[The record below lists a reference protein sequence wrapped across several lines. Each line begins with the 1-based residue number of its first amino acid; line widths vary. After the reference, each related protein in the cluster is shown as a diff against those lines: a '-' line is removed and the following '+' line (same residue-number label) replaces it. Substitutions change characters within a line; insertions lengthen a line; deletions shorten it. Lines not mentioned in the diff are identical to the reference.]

1 MDERNYRANRQD
13 EENETKQA
21 ENRNSSGTDD
31 SSYYYSYGPFQSVN
45 QEDTAS
51 YNGEHN
57 QREEGNVEITRPDPV
72 KPVPTYYSNYSNE
85 SSDQANTSSRGG
97 GGNGSGGNG
106 GDQGNGGKNN
116 GNWNYNNRR
125 PRSSVRSLLFS
136 FIAGML
142 VITVL
147 MYTADRT
154 NMFTPQEALT
164 SAENE
169 SSSQSSTPTNSGSSN
184 NVTASLLP
192 TGKEDVSSVVTST
205 SPAVVKIE
213 TLAKQ
218 STRSSSQGGSAMSD
232 PLYQYFFGGSNGG
245 TDSYQG
251 QNQQQQQQSSN
262 QLVPLGIGSGFIFD
276 KEGYILTNQH
286 VVQGADVIQVTLE
299 NNSKPYEAKLL
310 GSSFDLDLAVLKIE
324 KNSGDD
330 AFPVAPLGDS
340 NSTQV
345 GEWLVA
351 IGNPEGFEHTV
362 TAGVLSA
369 KERTISIP
377 DEETGKTREYSHLLQ
392 TDASINPGN
401 SGGPLLNLNGEVIG
415 MNVAVSADAQGIGF
429 AIPSSVISD
438 AVKYLKENK
447 EVPKEPVPFIGAS
460 LMALTPEVAKQMGTD
475 ITEGSVVASTIYQSP
490 AYQADLRAY
499 DIITGANGT
508 AYSTSQDLIDF
519 IKKQKIGSEVTLNVV
534 RDGKKMDVKIKI
546 GNKNDYDT
554 TQTTDQQ
561 QQQQP

>member
-1 MDERNYRANRQD
+1 MDERNYRSSRQN
-13 EENETKQA
+13 EENETKQT

-51 YNGEHN
+51 N
-57 QREEGNVEITRPDPV
+57 QANTNPREEADVQITRPDPV
-72 KPVPTYYSNYSNE
+72 KPVPSYYSQG
-85 SSDQANTSSRGG
+85 SSEEAGRGKV
-97 GGNGSGGNG
+97 GSGSGNG
-106 GDQGNGGKNN
+106 GNDGKG

-125 PRSSVRSLLFS
+125 PRSSVRSLMFS

-147 MYTADRT
+147 MYVADTT
-154 NMFTPQEALT
+154 NMFTPQASMT
-164 SAENE
+164 SAQSESTSKE
-169 SSSQSSTPTNSGSSN
+169 SSTNTGGGN

-192 TGKEDVSSVVTST
+192 TGKTDVSSVVTNT

-218 STRSSSQGGSAMSD
+218 STRSGGYQGGSTMSD
-232 PLYQYFFGGSNGG
+232 PLYQYFFGNGG
-245 TDSYQG
+245 TNGNQDQ
-251 QNQQQQQQSSN
+251 QQQQQQQQSSN
-262 QLVPLGIGSGFIFD
+262 QLVPMGIGSGFIFD

-324 KNSGDD
+324 KNSGDAD
-330 AFPVAPLGDS
+330 FPVAPLGDS

-429 AIPSSVISD
+429 AIPSSVISE

-508 AYSTSQDLIDF
+508 PYNTSQDLIDF
-519 IKKQKIGSEVTLNVV
+519 IKKQEIGSEVTLNVV
-534 RDGKKMDVKIKI
+534 RDGKKMDIKIKI

-554 TQTTDQQ
+554 SQTSNEQQ
-561 QQQQP
+561 QTQP

>member
-1 MDERNYRANRQD
+1 MDERNYRSNRQED
-13 EENETKQA
+13 ENEIKQT
-21 ENRNSSGTDD
+21 ENRNSSGTDE

-45 QEDTAS
+45 QEDTANHMGS
-51 YNGEHN
+51 SN
-57 QREEGNVEITRPDPV
+57 QREEGNVEITKPEPV
-72 KPVPTYYSNYSNE
+72 RPVPTYYNNG
-85 SSDQANTSSRGG
+85 SSEQAKRSSGV
-97 GGNGSGGNG
+97 GGNGSGNG
-106 GDQGNGGKNN
+106 GDQGNGGK
-116 GNWNYNNRR
+116 GNWNYNNRK

-154 NMFTPQEALT
+154 NMFTPETALT
-164 SAENE
+164 NAD
-169 SSSQSSTPTNSGSSN
+169 SQSSGQEASTNTGGGN

-218 STRSSSQGGSAMSD
+218 SSRTGTGQGGSNTSD
-232 PLYQYFFGGSNGG
+232 PLYQYFFGNGG
-245 TDSYQG
+245 GTEGNQG
-251 QNQQQQQQSSN
+251 QSQQPQSSN
-262 QLVPLGIGSGFIFD
+262 QLVPMGIGSGFIFD

-429 AIPSSVISD
+429 AIPSSVISE

-475 ITEGSVVASTIYQSP
+475 VTEGSVVASTIFQSP

-508 AYSTSQDLIDF
+508 PYATSQDLIDF
-519 IKKQKIGSEVTLNVV
+519 IKKQEIGSEVTLNVV
-534 RDGKKMDVKIKI
+534 RDGKKMDLKIKI
-546 GNKNDYDT
+546 GNKNDFDT
-554 TQTTDQQ
+554 SQTTDT
-561 QQQQP
+561 QQQP

>member
-1 MDERNYRANRQD
+1 MDERNYRSNRQD
-13 EENETKQA
+13 DENEIKQT
-21 ENRNSSGTDD
+21 ENRNSSGTDE

-45 QEDTAS
+45 QEDTANHMGS
-51 YNGEHN
+51 NN
-57 QREEGNVEITRPDPV
+57 QREEGNVEITKPEPV
-72 KPVPTYYSNYSNE
+72 RPVPTYYNNE
-85 SSDQANTSSRGG
+85 SSEQARRSSGV
-97 GGNGSGGNG
+97 GGNGSGNG
-106 GDQGNGGKNN
+106 GDQGNGGK
-116 GNWNYNNRR
+116 GNWNYNNRK

-154 NMFTPQEALT
+154 NMFTPETALT
-164 SAENE
+164 NAD
-169 SSSQSSTPTNSGSSN
+169 SQSSGQEASTNTGGGN

-218 STRSSSQGGSAMSD
+218 SSRTGTGQGGSNTSD
-232 PLYQYFFGGSNGG
+232 PLYQYFFGNGG
-245 TDSYQG
+245 GTEGNQG
-251 QNQQQQQQSSN
+251 QSQQPQSSN
-262 QLVPLGIGSGFIFD
+262 QLVPMGIGSGFIFD

-429 AIPSSVISD
+429 AIPSSVISE

-475 ITEGSVVASTIYQSP
+475 VTEGSVVASTIFQSP

-508 AYSTSQDLIDF
+508 PYATSQDLIDF
-519 IKKQKIGSEVTLNVV
+519 IKKQEIGSEVTLNVV
-534 RDGKKMDVKIKI
+534 RDGKKLDLKIKI
-546 GNKNDYDT
+546 GNKNDFDT
-554 TQTTDQQ
+554 SQTTGT
-561 QQQQP
+561 QQP

>member
-1 MDERNYRANRQD
+1 MDERNYRPNRQD
-13 EENETKQA
+13 EEDQTKQA
-21 ENRNSSGTDD
+21 DNRNTSGTDE

-45 QEDTAS
+45 NEDTAS
-51 YNGEHN
+51 SHVSHSN
-57 QREEGNVEITRPDPV
+57 REEGNVQITRPDPV
-72 KPVPTYYSNYSNE
+72 KPLPMYYNNG
-85 SSDQANTSSRGG
+85 SSEQAGRGNG
-97 GGNGSGGNG
+97 GSGSGNGGEGGSGGKNG
-106 GDQGNGGKNN
+106 N
-116 GNWNYNNRR
+116 GNWNYNNRK

-164 SAENE
+164 SAEKQSTSQE
-169 SSSQSSTPTNSGSSN
+169 STSTNTGSSN

-218 STRSSSQGGSAMSD
+218 STRSGSQGGSTMSD
-232 PLYQYFFGGSNGG
+232 PLYQYFFGNGGNGSGG
-245 TDSYQG
+245 TDSNQG
-251 QNQQQQQQSSN
+251 QQQQGSN

-286 VVQGADVIQVTLE
+286 VIQGADVIQVTLE

-330 AFPVAPLGDS
+330 DFPVAPLGDS

-508 AYSTSQDLIDF
+508 PYSTSQDLIDF
-519 IKKQKIGSEVTLNVV
+519 IKTQEIGSEVTLNVV

-554 TQTTDQQ
+554 SQTSDQQ
-561 QQQQP
+561 QQTQP

>member
-1 MDERNYRANRQD
+1 MDERNYRPNRQD
-13 EENETKQA
+13 EEDQTKQA
-21 ENRNSSGTDD
+21 DNRNTSGTDE

-45 QEDTAS
+45 NEDTAS
-51 YNGEHN
+51 SHVSHSN
-57 QREEGNVEITRPDPV
+57 REEGNVQITRPDPV
-72 KPVPTYYSNYSNE
+72 KPLPMYYNNG
-85 SSDQANTSSRGG
+85 SSEQAGR
-97 GGNGSGGNG
+97 GNGGSGSGNG
-106 GDQGNGGKNN
+106 GDGGSGGKNGN
-116 GNWNYNNRR
+116 GNWNYNNRK

-164 SAENE
+164 SAEKQSTSQE
-169 SSSQSSTPTNSGSSN
+169 STSTNTGSSN

-218 STRSSSQGGSAMSD
+218 STRSGSQGGSTMSD
-232 PLYQYFFGGSNGG
+232 PLYQYFFGNGGNGSGG
-245 TDSYQG
+245 TDSNQG
-251 QNQQQQQQSSN
+251 QQQQQGSN

-286 VVQGADVIQVTLE
+286 VIQGADVIQVTLE

-330 AFPVAPLGDS
+330 DFPVAPLGDS

-508 AYSTSQDLIDF
+508 PYSTSQDLIDF
-519 IKKQKIGSEVTLNVV
+519 IKTQEIGSEVTLNVV

-554 TQTTDQQ
+554 SQTSDQQ
-561 QQQQP
+561 QQTQP

>member
-1 MDERNYRANRQD
+1 MDERNYRPNRQD
-13 EENETKQA
+13 EEDQTKQA
-21 ENRNSSGTDD
+21 DNRNTSGTDE

-51 YNGEHN
+51 SHVNHSD
-57 QREEGNVEITRPDPV
+57 REEGNVQITRPDPV
-72 KPVPTYYSNYSNE
+72 KPLPMYYNNG
-85 SSDQANTSSRGG
+85 SSEQAGR
-97 GGNGSGGNG
+97 GNGGSGSGNG
-106 GDQGNGGKNN
+106 GDGGNGGKNGN
-116 GNWNYNNRR
+116 GNWNYNNRK

-164 SAENE
+164 SAENQSTNQE
-169 SSSQSSTPTNSGSSN
+169 STSTNTGSSN

-213 TLAKQ
+213 TLATQ
-218 STRSSSQGGSAMSD
+218 SARSGSQGGSTMSD
-232 PLYQYFFGGSNGG
+232 PLYQYFFGNGGNGSGG
-245 TDSYQG
+245 TDSNQG
-251 QNQQQQQQSSN
+251 QQQQQGSN

-286 VVQGADVIQVTLE
+286 VIQGADVIQVTLE

-330 AFPVAPLGDS
+330 DFPVAPLGDS

-508 AYSTSQDLIDF
+508 PYSTSQDLIDF
-519 IKKQKIGSEVTLNVV
+519 IKTQEIGSEVTLNVV
-534 RDGKKMDVKIKI
+534 RDGKKMDIKIKI

-554 TQTTDQQ
+554 SQTSDQQ
-561 QQQQP
+561 QQTQP

>member
-1 MDERNYRANRQD
+1 MDERNYRPNRQD
-13 EENETKQA
+13 EENQTKQA
-21 ENRNSSGTDD
+21 ENRNSSGTDE

-51 YNGEHN
+51 SHVNHN
-57 QREEGNVEITRPDPV
+57 DREEGDVQITRPEPV
-72 KPVPTYYSNYSNE
+72 KPLPMYYNNGST
-85 SSDQANTSSRGG
+85 DQASRSNGDS
-97 GGNGSGGNG
+97 GNGSGNG
-106 GDQGNGGKNN
+106 GDSGNGGKNGN
-116 GNWNYNNRR
+116 GNWNYNNRK

-164 SAENE
+164 SAENQSTAKE
-169 SSSQSSTPTNSGSSN
+169 STSTNTGSSN

-213 TLAKQ
+213 TLATQ
-218 STRSSSQGGSAMSD
+218 STRSGSQGGSTMSD
-232 PLYQYFFGGSNGG
+232 PLYQYFFGNGSNGG
-245 TDSYQG
+245 NQG
-251 QNQQQQQQSSN
+251 QSEQQQQGSN

-286 VVQGADVIQVTLE
+286 VIQGADVIQVTLE

-324 KNSGDD
+324 KNSGDED
-330 AFPVAPLGDS
+330 FPVAPLGDS

-429 AIPSSVISD
+429 AIPSTVISD

-519 IKKQKIGSEVTLNVV
+519 IKTQEIGSEVTLNVV
-534 RDGKKMDVKIKI
+534 RDGKKMDIKIKI

-554 TQTTDQQ
+554 SQTSEQQ
-561 QQQQP
+561 QQTQP

>member
-1 MDERNYRANRQD
+1 MDERNYRSSRQD
-13 EENETKQA
+13 EENETKQT

-51 YNGEHN
+51 N
-57 QREEGNVEITRPDPV
+57 QANANPREEADVQITRPDPV
-72 KPVPTYYSNYSNE
+72 KPVPSYYSQG
-85 SSDQANTSSRGG
+85 SSEEAGRGKV
-97 GGNGSGGNG
+97 GSGAGNG
-106 GDQGNGGKNN
+106 GNDGKG

-125 PRSSVRSLLFS
+125 PRSSVRSLMFS

-147 MYTADRT
+147 MYVADTT
-154 NMFTPQEALT
+154 NMFTPQASMT
-164 SAENE
+164 SAQSESTSKE
-169 SSSQSSTPTNSGSSN
+169 SSTNTGGGN

-192 TGKEDVSSVVTST
+192 TGKTDVSSVVTST

-218 STRSSSQGGSAMSD
+218 STRSGGYQGGSTMSD
-232 PLYQYFFGGSNGG
+232 PLYQYFFGNGG
-245 TDSYQG
+245 TNGNQD
-251 QNQQQQQQSSN
+251 QNQQQQQQQQSSN

-324 KNSGDD
+324 KNSGDAD
-330 AFPVAPLGDS
+330 FPVAPLGDS

-429 AIPSSVISD
+429 AIPSSVISE

-508 AYSTSQDLIDF
+508 AYNTSQDLIDF
-519 IKKQKIGSEVTLNVV
+519 IKKQEIGSEVTLNVV
-534 RDGKKMDVKIKI
+534 RDGKKMDIKIKI

-554 TQTTDQQ
+554 SQTSNEQQ
-561 QQQQP
+561 QTQP

>member
-1 MDERNYRANRQD
+1 MDERNYRPNRQD
-13 EENETKQA
+13 EEDQTKHA
-21 ENRNSSGTDD
+21 DNRNTSGTDE

-51 YNGEHN
+51 SHVNPSE
-57 QREEGNVEITRPDPV
+57 REEGNVQITRPDPV
-72 KPVPTYYSNYSNE
+72 KPLPMYYNNG
-85 SSDQANTSSRGG
+85 SSEQAGR
-97 GGNGSGGNG
+97 GNGGSGSGNG
-106 GDQGNGGKNN
+106 GDGGSGGKNGN
-116 GNWNYNNRR
+116 GNWNYNNRK

-164 SAENE
+164 SAENQSTSQE
-169 SSSQSSTPTNSGSSN
+169 STSTNTGSSN

-218 STRSSSQGGSAMSD
+218 STRSGSQGGSTMSD
-232 PLYQYFFGGSNGG
+232 PLYQYFFGNGGNGSGG
-245 TDSYQG
+245 TDSNQG
-251 QNQQQQQQSSN
+251 EQQQQGSN

-286 VVQGADVIQVTLE
+286 VIQGADVIQVTLE

-330 AFPVAPLGDS
+330 DFPVAPLGDS

-508 AYSTSQDLIDF
+508 PYSTSQDLIDF
-519 IKKQKIGSEVTLNVV
+519 IKTQEIGSEVTLNVV
-534 RDGKKMDVKIKI
+534 RDGKKMDIKIKI

-554 TQTTDQQ
+554 SQTSDQQ
-561 QQQQP
+561 QQTQP

>member
-1 MDERNYRANRQD
+1 MDERNYRPNRQD
-13 EENETKQA
+13 EEDQTKHA
-21 ENRNSSGTDD
+21 DNRNTSGTDE

-51 YNGEHN
+51 SHVNPSE
-57 QREEGNVEITRPDPV
+57 REEGNVQITRPDPV
-72 KPVPTYYSNYSNE
+72 KPLPMYYNNG
-85 SSDQANTSSRGG
+85 SSEQAGR
-97 GGNGSGGNG
+97 GNGGSGSGNG
-106 GDQGNGGKNN
+106 GDGGNGGKNGN
-116 GNWNYNNRR
+116 GNWNYNNRK

-154 NMFTPQEALT
+154 NMFTPQEAL
-164 SAENE
+164 SAENQSTSQE
-169 SSSQSSTPTNSGSSN
+169 STSTNTGSSN

-218 STRSSSQGGSAMSD
+218 STRSGSQGGSTMSD
-232 PLYQYFFGGSNGG
+232 PLYQYFFGNGGNGSGG
-245 TDSYQG
+245 TDSNQG
-251 QNQQQQQQSSN
+251 QQQQQGSN

-330 AFPVAPLGDS
+330 DFPVAPLGDS

-508 AYSTSQDLIDF
+508 PYSTSQDLIDF
-519 IKKQKIGSEVTLNVV
+519 IKTQEIGSEVTLNVV

-554 TQTTDQQ
+554 SQTSEQQ
-561 QQQQP
+561 QQTQP

>member
-1 MDERNYRANRQD
+1 MDERNYRSSRQD
-13 EENETKQA
+13 EVNETKQT

-51 YNGEHN
+51 N
-57 QREEGNVEITRPDPV
+57 QANTNPREEADVQITRPDPV
-72 KPVPTYYSNYSNE
+72 KPVPSYYSQG
-85 SSDQANTSSRGG
+85 SSEEAGRGKVGSS
-97 GGNGSGGNG
+97 SGNG
-106 GDQGNGGKNN
+106 GNDGKG

-125 PRSSVRSLLFS
+125 PRSSVRSLMFS

-147 MYTADRT
+147 MYVADTT
-154 NMFTPQEALT
+154 NMFTPQASMT
-164 SAENE
+164 SAQSESTSKE
-169 SSSQSSTPTNSGSSN
+169 SSTNTGGGN

-192 TGKEDVSSVVTST
+192 TGKTDVSSVVTNT

-218 STRSSSQGGSAMSD
+218 STRSGGYQGGSTMSD
-232 PLYQYFFGGSNGG
+232 PLYQYFFGNGG
-245 TDSYQG
+245 TNGNQDQ
-251 QNQQQQQQSSN
+251 QQQQQQQQSSN

-324 KNSGDD
+324 KNSGDAD
-330 AFPVAPLGDS
+330 FPVAPLGDS

-429 AIPSSVISD
+429 AIPSSVISE

-508 AYSTSQDLIDF
+508 PYNTSQDLIDF
-519 IKKQKIGSEVTLNVV
+519 IKKQEIGSEVTLNVV
-534 RDGKKMDVKIKI
+534 RDGKKMDIKIKI

-554 TQTTDQQ
+554 SQTSNEQQ
-561 QQQQP
+561 QTQP

>member
-1 MDERNYRANRQD
+1 MDERNYRSNRQD
-13 EENETKQA
+13 EEKETNQNES
-21 ENRNSSGTDD
+21 RNPAGNDD

-51 YNGEHN
+51 RNGAR
-57 QREEGNVEITRPDPV
+57 QEGNVEITRPDPV
-72 KPVPTYYSNYSNE
+72 KPVPAHYAGET
-85 SSDQANTSSRGG
+85 SDSAARMSGGSGSGHGG
-97 GGNGSGGNG
+97 GQGNGSN
-106 GDQGNGGKNN
+106 Q
-116 GNWNYNNRR
+116 GNWNYNSRK

-154 NMFTPQEALT
+154 NLFTPQAALVNNGSET
-164 SAENE
+164 TAEG
-169 SSSQSSTPTNSGSSN
+169 TPSNTGGGN
-184 NVTASLLP
+184 NVTAALLP
-192 TGKEDVSSVVTST
+192 TGKEDVSSVVKQA

-218 STRSSSQGGSAMSD
+218 SSRSGAGQGGANTSD
-232 PLYQYFFGGSNGG
+232 PLYQYFFGGGLDGPSG
-245 TDSYQG
+245 
-251 QNQQQQQQSSN
+251 NQEQEPSQQPQASN
-262 QLVPLGIGSGFIFD
+262 QLVPMGIGSGFIFD

-324 KNSGDD
+324 KNSGDKD
-330 AFPVAPLGDS
+330 FPVAPLGNS
-340 NSTQV
+340 NNTQV

-377 DEETGKTREYSHLLQ
+377 DQETRKTREYSHLLQ

-429 AIPSSVISD
+429 AIPSSVISE

-447 EVPKEPVPFIGAS
+447 DVPKEPVPFIGAS
-460 LMALTPEVAKQMGTD
+460 LMNLTPEVAKQMGTN

-490 AYQADLRAY
+490 AYLADLRPY
-499 DIITGANGT
+499 DIITGVNGT
-508 AYSTSQDLIDF
+508 PYATSQDLIDF
-519 IKKQKIGSEVTLNVV
+519 IKTQKVGGEITLNVI
-534 RDGKKMDVKIKI
+534 RDGKKIDVKVKI
-546 GNKNDYDT
+546 GNKNDFNT
-554 TQTTDQQ
+554 SQTQQ
-561 QQQQP
+561 Q

>member
-1 MDERNYRANRQD
+1 MDERNYRPNRQD
-13 EENETKQA
+13 EEDQTKQA
-21 ENRNSSGTDD
+21 DNRNTSGTDE

-45 QEDTAS
+45 NEDTAS
-51 YNGEHN
+51 SHVSHSN
-57 QREEGNVEITRPDPV
+57 REEGNVQITRPDPV
-72 KPVPTYYSNYSNE
+72 KPLPMYYNNG
-85 SSDQANTSSRGG
+85 SSEQAGR
-97 GGNGSGGNG
+97 GNGGSGSGNG
-106 GDQGNGGKNN
+106 GDGGNGGKNGN
-116 GNWNYNNRR
+116 GNWNYNNRK

-164 SAENE
+164 SAENQSTSQE
-169 SSSQSSTPTNSGSSN
+169 STSTNTGSSN

-218 STRSSSQGGSAMSD
+218 STRSGSQGGSTMSD
-232 PLYQYFFGGSNGG
+232 PLYQYFFGNGGNGSGG
-245 TDSYQG
+245 TDSNQG
-251 QNQQQQQQSSN
+251 QQQQGSN

-286 VVQGADVIQVTLE
+286 VIQGADVIQVTLE

-330 AFPVAPLGDS
+330 DFPVAPLGDS

-429 AIPSSVISD
+429 AIPSSVMSD

-508 AYSTSQDLIDF
+508 PYSTSQDLIDF
-519 IKKQKIGSEVTLNVV
+519 IKTQEIGSEVTLNVV
-534 RDGKKMDVKIKI
+534 RDGKKMDIKIKI

-554 TQTTDQQ
+554 SQTSDQQ
-561 QQQQP
+561 QQTQP

>member
-1 MDERNYRANRQD
+1 MDERNYRSNRQD
-13 EENETKQA
+13 EENEAKQM
-21 ENRNSSGTDD
+21 ENRNSSGTDE

-45 QEDTAS
+45 QEDTANHMGS
-51 YNGEHN
+51 NN
-57 QREEGNVEITRPDPV
+57 QREEGNVEITKPDPV
-72 KPVPTYYSNYSNE
+72 RPVPTYYNSE
-85 SSDQANTSSRGG
+85 SSEQAKRSSG
-97 GGNGSGGNG
+97 GGNASGNG
-106 GDQGNGGKNN
+106 GDQGNGGK
-116 GNWNYNNRR
+116 GNWNYNNRK

-154 NMFTPQEALT
+154 NMFTPETALTNTDNQSSGQEA
-164 SAENE
+164 
-169 SSSQSSTPTNSGSSN
+169 STNTGGGN

-218 STRSSSQGGSAMSD
+218 SSRTGLGQGGSNTSD
-232 PLYQYFFGGSNGG
+232 PLYQYFFGNGG
-245 TDSYQG
+245 GTEGNQG
-251 QNQQQQQQSSN
+251 QSQQPQSSN
-262 QLVPLGIGSGFIFD
+262 QLVPMGIGSGFIFD

-429 AIPSSVISD
+429 AIPSSVISE
-438 AVKYLKENK
+438 AVKYLKEDK

-475 ITEGSVVASTIYQSP
+475 VTEGSVVASTIFQSP

-508 AYSTSQDLIDF
+508 PYATSQDLIDF
-519 IKKQKIGSEVTLNVV
+519 IKKQEIGSEVTLNVV
-534 RDGKKMDVKIKI
+534 RDGKKMDLKIKI
-546 GNKNDYDT
+546 GNKNDFDT
-554 TQTTDQQ
+554 SQTTGT

>member
-1 MDERNYRANRQD
+1 MDERNYRPNRQD
-13 EENETKQA
+13 EEDQTKQA
-21 ENRNSSGTDD
+21 DNRNTSGTDE

-45 QEDTAS
+45 NEDTAS
-51 YNGEHN
+51 SHVSHSN
-57 QREEGNVEITRPDPV
+57 REEGNVQITRPDPV
-72 KPVPTYYSNYSNE
+72 KPLPMYYNNG
-85 SSDQANTSSRGG
+85 SSEQAGR
-97 GGNGSGGNG
+97 GNGGSGSGNG
-106 GDQGNGGKNN
+106 GDGGGGGKNGN
-116 GNWNYNNRR
+116 GNWNYNNRK

-164 SAENE
+164 SAEKQSTSQE
-169 SSSQSSTPTNSGSSN
+169 STSTNTGSSSN

-218 STRSSSQGGSAMSD
+218 STRSGSQGGSTMSD
-232 PLYQYFFGGSNGG
+232 PLYQYFFGNGGNGSGG
-245 TDSYQG
+245 TDSNQG
-251 QNQQQQQQSSN
+251 QQQQQGSN

-286 VVQGADVIQVTLE
+286 VIQGADVIQVTLE

-330 AFPVAPLGDS
+330 DFPVAPLGDS

-519 IKKQKIGSEVTLNVV
+519 IKTQEIGSEVTLNVV
-534 RDGKKMDVKIKI
+534 RDGKKMDIKIKI

-554 TQTTDQQ
+554 SQTSDQQ
-561 QQQQP
+561 QQTQP

>member
-1 MDERNYRANRQD
+1 MDERNYRPNRQD
-13 EENETKQA
+13 EEDQTKHA
-21 ENRNSSGTDD
+21 DNRNTSGTDE

-51 YNGEHN
+51 SHVNPSE
-57 QREEGNVEITRPDPV
+57 REEGNVQITRPDPV
-72 KPVPTYYSNYSNE
+72 KPLPMYYNNG
-85 SSDQANTSSRGG
+85 SSEQAGR
-97 GGNGSGGNG
+97 GNGGSGSGNG
-106 GDQGNGGKNN
+106 GDGGNGGKNGN
-116 GNWNYNNRR
+116 GNWNYNNRK

-164 SAENE
+164 SAENQSTSQE
-169 SSSQSSTPTNSGSSN
+169 STSTNTGSSN

-218 STRSSSQGGSAMSD
+218 STRSGSQGGSTMSD
-232 PLYQYFFGGSNGG
+232 PLYQYFFGNGGNGSGG
-245 TDSYQG
+245 TDSNQG
-251 QNQQQQQQSSN
+251 QQQQGSN

-330 AFPVAPLGDS
+330 DFPVAPLGDS

-508 AYSTSQDLIDF
+508 PYSTSQDLIDF
-519 IKKQKIGSEVTLNVV
+519 IKTQEIGSEVTLNVV
-534 RDGKKMDVKIKI
+534 RDGKKMDIKIKI

-554 TQTTDQQ
+554 SQTSDQQ
-561 QQQQP
+561 QQTQP

>member
-1 MDERNYRANRQD
+1 MDERTYRPNRQD
-13 EENETKQA
+13 GQNEPNQA
-21 ENRNSSGTDD
+21 DNRNTSGTED

-45 QEDTAS
+45 QNDTS
-51 YNGEHN
+51 SSNH
-57 QREEGNVEITRPDPV
+57 REEGRVEITRPEPV
-72 KPVPTYYSNYSNE
+72 KPVPAFYSAGPSE
-85 SSDQANTSSRGG
+85 PPRSQ
-97 GGNGSGGNG
+97 GSGGN
-106 GDQGNGGKNN
+106 DGNGGNGNGN
-116 GNWNYNNRR
+116 GNWNFNNNGGSGKPR
-125 PRSSVRSLLFS
+125 RSSIRSLMFS

-164 SAENE
+164 STQNE
-169 SSSQSSTPTNSGSSN
+169 STSEKTPTNSGNSN

-192 TGKEDVSSVVTST
+192 TGKTDVSTVVSNT

-218 STRSSSQGGSAMSD
+218 STRSSQGGSTLSD
-232 PLYQYFFGGSNGG
+232 PLYQYFFGGQGGMNGG
-245 TDSYQG
+245 QSP
-251 QNQQQQQQSSN
+251 QQQQSTN
-262 QLVPLGIGSGFIFD
+262 QLTPLGIGSGFIFD
-276 KEGYILTNQH
+276 KAGYILTNQH

-330 AFPVAPLGDS
+330 DFPVAPLGDS

-429 AIPSSVISD
+429 AIPSSVISE

-490 AYQADLRAY
+490 AYQADLRPY

-519 IKKQKIGSEVTLNVV
+519 IKTQKIGSEITLNVV
-534 RDGKKMDVKIKI
+534 RDGKKMDIKVKV

-554 TQTTDQQ
+554 TQTTEQQ
-561 QQQQP
+561 

>member
-1 MDERNYRANRQD
+1 MDERNYRSSRQD
-13 EENETKQA
+13 EENETKQT

-51 YNGEHN
+51 N
-57 QREEGNVEITRPDPV
+57 QANTNPREEADVQITRPDPV
-72 KPVPTYYSNYSNE
+72 KPVPSYYSQG
-85 SSDQANTSSRGG
+85 SSEEAGRGKVGSG
-97 GGNGSGGNG
+97 GGNGGN
-106 GDQGNGGKNN
+106 DGKG

-125 PRSSVRSLLFS
+125 PRSSVRSLMFS

-147 MYTADRT
+147 MYVADTT
-154 NMFTPQEALT
+154 NMFTPQASMT
-164 SAENE
+164 SAQSESTSKE
-169 SSSQSSTPTNSGSSN
+169 SSTNTGGGN

-192 TGKEDVSSVVTST
+192 TGKTDVSSVVTST

-218 STRSSSQGGSAMSD
+218 STRSGGYQGGSTMSD
-232 PLYQYFFGGSNGG
+232 PLYQYFFGNGG
-245 TDSYQG
+245 TNGNQD
-251 QNQQQQQQSSN
+251 QNQQQQQQQQQSSN

-324 KNSGDD
+324 KNSGDAD
-330 AFPVAPLGDS
+330 FPVAPLGDS

-429 AIPSSVISD
+429 AIPSSVISE

-508 AYSTSQDLIDF
+508 AYNTSQDLIDF
-519 IKKQKIGSEVTLNVV
+519 IKKQEIGSEVTLNVV
-534 RDGKKMDVKIKI
+534 RDGKKMDIKIKI

-554 TQTTDQQ
+554 SQTSNEQQ
-561 QQQQP
+561 QTQP

>member
-1 MDERNYRANRQD
+1 MDERNYRSNRQD
-13 EENETKQA
+13 EENETKQT
-21 ENRNSSGTDD
+21 ENRNSSGTDE

-45 QEDTAS
+45 QEDTANHMGS
-51 YNGEHN
+51 TN
-57 QREEGNVEITRPDPV
+57 QREEGNVEITKPDPV
-72 KPVPTYYSNYSNE
+72 RPVPTYYNSE
-85 SSDQANTSSRGG
+85 SSEQAKRSSG
-97 GGNGSGGNG
+97 GGNGSGNG
-106 GDQGNGGKNN
+106 GDQGNGGK
-116 GNWNYNNRR
+116 GNWNYNNRK

-154 NMFTPQEALT
+154 NMFTPETALMNTDNQSSGQEA
-164 SAENE
+164 
-169 SSSQSSTPTNSGSSN
+169 STNTGGGN

-218 STRSSSQGGSAMSD
+218 SSRTGLGQGGSNTSD
-232 PLYQYFFGGSNGG
+232 PLYQYFFGNGG
-245 TDSYQG
+245 GTEGNQG
-251 QNQQQQQQSSN
+251 QSQQPQSSN
-262 QLVPLGIGSGFIFD
+262 QLVPMGIGSGFIFD

-401 SGGPLLNLNGEVIG
+401 SGGPLLNLNGKL
-415 MNVAVSADAQGIGF
+415 
-429 AIPSSVISD
+429 SV
-438 AVKYLKENK
+438 
-447 EVPKEPVPFIGAS
+447 
-460 LMALTPEVAKQMGTD
+460 
-475 ITEGSVVASTIYQSP
+475 
-490 AYQADLRAY
+490 
-499 DIITGANGT
+499 
-508 AYSTSQDLIDF
+508 
-519 IKKQKIGSEVTLNVV
+519 
-534 RDGKKMDVKIKI
+534 
-546 GNKNDYDT
+546 
-554 TQTTDQQ
+554 
-561 QQQQP
+561 

>member
-1 MDERNYRANRQD
+1 MDERNYRSSRQD
-13 EENETKQA
+13 EENETKQT

-51 YNGEHN
+51 HQGDMN
-57 QREEGNVEITRPDPV
+57 QRAEGDVQITRPDPV
-72 KPVPTYYSNYSNE
+72 KPVPSYYSQGASE
-85 SSDQANTSSRGG
+85 DASRGKAGSG
-97 GGNGSGGNG
+97 GGNGGN
-106 GDQGNGGKNN
+106 DGKG

-125 PRSSVRSLLFS
+125 PRSSIRSLMFS

-147 MYTADRT
+147 MYVADTT
-154 NMFTPQEALT
+154 NMFTPQASMT
-164 SAENE
+164 SAQSESASKE
-169 SSSQSSTPTNSGSSN
+169 SSTNTGGGN

-192 TGKEDVSSVVTST
+192 TGKTDVSSVVTNT

-218 STRSSSQGGSAMSD
+218 STRSGGYQGGSTMSD
-232 PLYQYFFGGSNGG
+232 PLYQYFFGNGG
-245 TDSYQG
+245 TNGNQDQ
-251 QNQQQQQQSSN
+251 QQQQQQQSSN

-324 KNSGDD
+324 KNSGDAD
-330 AFPVAPLGDS
+330 FPVAPLGDS

-429 AIPSSVISD
+429 AIPSSVISE

-508 AYSTSQDLIDF
+508 PYNTSQDLIDF
-519 IKKQKIGSEVTLNVV
+519 IKKQEIGSEVTLNVV
-534 RDGKKMDVKIKI
+534 RDGKKMDIKIKI

-554 TQTTDQQ
+554 SQTSNEQQ
-561 QQQQP
+561 QTQP

>member
-1 MDERNYRANRQD
+1 MDERNYRPNRQD
-13 EENETKQA
+13 EEDQTKQA
-21 ENRNSSGTDD
+21 DNRNTSGTDE

-45 QEDTAS
+45 NEDTAS
-51 YNGEHN
+51 SHVTHSN
-57 QREEGNVEITRPDPV
+57 REEGNVQITRPDPV
-72 KPVPTYYSNYSNE
+72 KPLPMYYNNG
-85 SSDQANTSSRGG
+85 SSEQAGR
-97 GGNGSGGNG
+97 GNGGSGSGNG
-106 GDQGNGGKNN
+106 GDGGGGGKNGN
-116 GNWNYNNRR
+116 GNWNYNNRK

-164 SAENE
+164 SAEKQSTSQE
-169 SSSQSSTPTNSGSSN
+169 STSTNTGSSN

-218 STRSSSQGGSAMSD
+218 STRSGSQGGSTMSD
-232 PLYQYFFGGSNGG
+232 PLYQYFFGNGGNGSGG
-245 TDSYQG
+245 TDSNQG
-251 QNQQQQQQSSN
+251 QQQQGSN

-286 VVQGADVIQVTLE
+286 VIQGADVIQVTLE

-330 AFPVAPLGDS
+330 DFPVAPLGDS

-508 AYSTSQDLIDF
+508 PYSTSQDLIDF
-519 IKKQKIGSEVTLNVV
+519 IKTQEIGSEVTLNVV
-534 RDGKKMDVKIKI
+534 RDGKKMDIKIKI

-554 TQTTDQQ
+554 SQTSDQQ
-561 QQQQP
+561 QQTQP

>member
-1 MDERNYRANRQD
+1 MDERNYRSSRQD
-13 EENETKQA
+13 EENETKQT

-51 YNGEHN
+51 HQGDTN
-57 QREEGNVEITRPDPV
+57 QRAEGDVQITRPDPV
-72 KPVPTYYSNYSNE
+72 KPVPSYYSQG
-85 SSDQANTSSRGG
+85 SSEDASRGKAGSG
-97 GGNGSGGNG
+97 GGNSGNG
-106 GDQGNGGKNN
+106 GNDGKG

-125 PRSSVRSLLFS
+125 PRSSVRSLMFS

-147 MYTADRT
+147 MYVADTT
-154 NMFTPQEALT
+154 NMFTPQASMT
-164 SAENE
+164 SAQSE
-169 SSSQSSTPTNSGSSN
+169 SASKESTNTGGGN

-192 TGKEDVSSVVTST
+192 TGKTDVSSVVTNT

-218 STRSSSQGGSAMSD
+218 STRSGGYQGGSTMSD
-232 PLYQYFFGGSNGG
+232 PLYQYFFGNGG
-245 TDSYQG
+245 RNGSQD
-251 QNQQQQQQSSN
+251 QNQQQQQQGSN
-262 QLVPLGIGSGFIFD
+262 QLVPMGIGSGFIFD

-324 KNSGDD
+324 KNSGDAD
-330 AFPVAPLGDS
+330 FPVAPLGDS

-377 DEETGKTREYSHLLQ
+377 DQETGKTREYSHLLQ

-429 AIPSSVISD
+429 AIPSSVISE

-508 AYSTSQDLIDF
+508 PYNTSQDLIDF
-519 IKKQKIGSEVTLNVV
+519 IKKQEIGSEVTLNVV
-534 RDGKKMDVKIKI
+534 RDGKKMDIKIKI

-554 TQTTDQQ
+554 SQTSNEQQ
-561 QQQQP
+561 QTQP